1 MENTEAQQIETEQG
15 AMRTPVQSEGEAG
28 SDGPVKTSARPAIV
42 RQGFFYLVVGCTS
55 ALIELVLFQVLYQF
69 GICSVEVSNIIALV
83 TATTY
88 NFILNGRVTFKGV
101 TSPMR
106 SLIKY
111 LILFAFNMTFTT
123 FTISWL
129 VGMGWDSL
137 IAKLCTMA
145 CVVLWNFVLYRKVV
159 FT

>member
-1 MENTEAQQIETEQG
+1 MDEMREQPDKEGTIEGLCAGEHDG
-15 AMRTPVQSEGEAG
+15 ASTVA
-28 SDGPVKTSARPAIV
+28 
-42 RQGFFYLVVGCTS
+42 RQGFFYLVVGITS
-55 ALIELVLFQVLYQF
+55 ALIELVLFQVLYRL
-69 GICSVEVSNIIALV
+69 GICSVEASNIIALV
-83 TATTY
+83 CSTTY

-101 TSPMR
+101 RNPAW
-106 SLIKY
+106 SLVKY

-123 FTISWL
+123 FAISWL